1 MAEVLVT
8 RVKDPPMV
16 VQTWPSG
23 YWCAGLRKTVS
34 IIAFEQPGVEVAA
47 YLQAKVVVDGYVG
60 MVAELDELVVLAPP
74 YAGGGAPYPA

>member
-1 MAEVLVT
+1 MADVLVT

-23 YWCAGLRKTVS
+23 YWCAG
-34 IIAFEQPGVEVAA
+34 
-47 YLQAKVVVDGYVG
+47 LQAKVVVDGYVG